1 MHSLLKAVVG
11 VITNNIIKVA
21 AVGVISNGFLT
32 AVVCVSLTTI
42 SCIKSNPEPS
52 ENVLITVT
60 NQCSCTIEIFQ
71 DNNYKMGSDYN
82 CSMAKNWQIKLSKG
96 KYQIKVTS
104 QQQPLKWVEFQKGL
118 YSQNLTIEF

>member
-1 MHSLLKAVVG
+1 MVQRHNQFSMHSLLKAVVG

-21 AVGVISNGFLT
+21 AVGVISNGFYG
-32 AVVCVSLTTI
+32 
-42 SCIKSNPEPS
+42 CIKSNPEPS